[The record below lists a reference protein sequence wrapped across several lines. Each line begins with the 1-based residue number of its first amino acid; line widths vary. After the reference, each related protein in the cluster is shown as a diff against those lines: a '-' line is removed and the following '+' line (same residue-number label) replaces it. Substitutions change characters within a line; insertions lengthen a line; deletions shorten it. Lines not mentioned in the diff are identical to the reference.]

1 LSAVSSKPGS
11 CKSRRL
17 QGLRK
22 DPHEHAVFSFP
33 TAMRKGADVFD
44 RVFNILERTNTEADV
59 RVCFVPE
66 ADFGPPRACWA
77 QLA

>member
-33 TAMRKGADVFD
+33 TAMRKGADVFSLASSPPGGFEFLPSGRPTKSED
-44 RVFNILERTNTEADV
+44 RRRCYAA
-59 RVCFVPE
+59 RK
-66 ADFGPPRACWA
+66 
-77 QLA
+77 